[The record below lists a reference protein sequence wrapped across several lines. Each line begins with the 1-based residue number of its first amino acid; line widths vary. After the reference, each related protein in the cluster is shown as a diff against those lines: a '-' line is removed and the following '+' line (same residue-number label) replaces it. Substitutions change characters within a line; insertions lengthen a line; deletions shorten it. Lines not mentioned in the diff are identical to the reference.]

1 MFTYGVDADRPSIHF
16 AWPGP
21 GTCAMSRVRVY
32 IPSSLCDAG
41 SEGPVAH
48 LPSPPPPPPSASALE
63 AATAALHG
71 RHAHDILA
79 HHATSSR
86 QHPARPVRATRPRDV
101 PDRQPTPRAYW
112 RRSTDAP
119 TGRRIAPAQLR
130 LELRDP
136 GGLFGGDVPQLGARV
151 AGVRCTGRARR
162 HAGNASSEVLHAA
175 CERAT
180 HGRPLST
187 ATRADG
193 QPARHGRASCTKR
206 RTQQAQASFSWPPL
220 YWRRR
225 TQA

>member
-1 MFTYGVDADRPSIHF
+1 
-16 AWPGP
+16 
-21 GTCAMSRVRVY
+21 MSRVRVY

-48 LPSPPPPPPSASALE
+48 LPSPPPPPPPPSASALE

-71 RHAHDILA
+71 RRAHDIPA

-86 QHPARPVRATRPRDV
+86 QRPARPVRATRHATCRIDSPR
-101 PDRQPTPRAYW
+101 RSRAYW

-193 QPARHGRASCTKR
+193 QPARHGRASCPER
-206 RTQQAQASFSWPPL
+206 RTQQAQASFPWPPL
-220 YWRRR
+220 YWPGR

>member
-16 AWPGP
+16 AWPG
-21 GTCAMSRVRVY
+21 TCAMSRVRVH
-32 IPSSLCDAG
+32 IPSSLCNAG

-48 LPSPPPPPPSASALE
+48 LPSPPSASASALE

-71 RHAHDILA
+71 RRAHDIPA
-79 HHATSSR
+79 HHATSSG
-86 QHPARPVRATRPRDV
+86 QHRRRAPCDRATCRIDSPRRSRACGADRPRHL
-101 PDRQPTPRAYW
+101 PGGALH
-112 RRSTDAP
+112 RRSSASSCAIRAACSAATRRSSAHASPASAAHAANAP
-119 TGRRIAPAQLR
+119 
-130 LELRDP
+130 
-136 GGLFGGDVPQLGARV
+136 
-151 AGVRCTGRARR
+151 
-162 HAGNASSEVLHAA
+162 SEVLHAA

-180 HGRPLST
+180 RGRPLTT